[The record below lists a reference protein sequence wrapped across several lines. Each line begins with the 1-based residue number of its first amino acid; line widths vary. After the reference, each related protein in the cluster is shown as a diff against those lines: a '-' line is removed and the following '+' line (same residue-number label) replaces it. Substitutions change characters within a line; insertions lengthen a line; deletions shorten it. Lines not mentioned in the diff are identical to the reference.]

1 MRVCVPTKAPGTVL
15 RLARWK
21 RDDGVI
27 EPILKQKRQ
36 GRFQELPDRGGAG
49 SGVGSDIADAGAG
62 QMCRPIVLLK
72 LYYIETPNQW
82 AIIISK

>member
-21 RDDGVI
+21 RGDGVI

-49 SGVGSDIADAGAG
+49 RAVGLDPIL
-62 QMCRPIVLLK
+62 QMRERDKCVGL
-72 LYYIETPNQW
+72 
-82 AIIISK
+82 SSC